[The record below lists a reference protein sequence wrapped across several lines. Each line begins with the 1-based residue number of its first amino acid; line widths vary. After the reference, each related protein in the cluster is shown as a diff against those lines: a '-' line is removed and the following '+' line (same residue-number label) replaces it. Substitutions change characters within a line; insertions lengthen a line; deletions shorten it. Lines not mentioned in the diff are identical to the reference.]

1 MSDMSWY
8 TVSLQIEGI
17 HGPMEMTSREMQKL
31 LEEKLS
37 VEGATVTLSRVSI
50 LEEEEADE

>member
-17 HGPMEMTSREMQKL
+17 YGPMEMTGREMLKL

-37 VEGATVTLSRVSI
+37 IEGATITLSRVSI

>member
-17 HGPMEMTSREMQKL
+17 YGPMEMTSREMRKL